1 MDKKKLYIL
10 IGIVMVCALGA
21 EMAGIHLHQG
31 WPLPFGYDIAFGFC
45 GCWFLIILAKMIMA
59 PILQREENY
68 YDGGEDDDE

>member
-45 GCWFLIILAKMIMA
+45 GTGFGQY
-59 PILQREENY
+59 QRHHHCCNY
-68 YDGGEDDDE
+68 IFH